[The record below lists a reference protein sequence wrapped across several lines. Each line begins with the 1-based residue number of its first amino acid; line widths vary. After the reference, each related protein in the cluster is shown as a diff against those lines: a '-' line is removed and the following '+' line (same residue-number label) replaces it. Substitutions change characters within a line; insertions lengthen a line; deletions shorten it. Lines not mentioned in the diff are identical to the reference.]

1 MMVKGKITMENGEII
16 PFELY
21 EEDAPV
27 TVANF
32 VKLAKSGYYDGKT
45 FHRVIRASS
54 LRAAVPAAMGPG
66 IWDIPSLARPMAIRT
81 GMWQA
86 PSRWHIA
93 GVIQDAASSSSFIRR
108 SRIWMGCIRYSV
120 R

>member
-45 FHRVIRASS
+45 FHRVI
-54 LRAAVPAAMGPG
+54 PG
-66 IWDIPSLARPMAIRT
+66 FVSQGGCPRGDGTWDL
-81 GMWQA
+81 G
-86 PSRWHIA
+86 
-93 GVIQDAASSSSFIRR
+93 
-108 SRIWMGCIRYSV
+108 
-120 R
+120 